1 MEHFSLIVLDLG
13 GTKLNIGRY
22 RGGKIEHSVI
32 YPFDNS
38 MTVSDSI
45 DFLSDCIRDLILEDT
60 KGIAI
65 GVPSIVNVD
74 QGVVFNAVNI
84 QSWQEVSLKKQ
95 LEQRFDLPVYVNNDV
110 NCFTKGEHLSGCGK
124 GYQDLVGLCLGT
136 GMGAGIIL
144 QKNLYVGANCCAGEV
159 GGVRYLDG
167 HLDDYCSG
175 SFFKKHYLQC
185 GSELAERARSG
196 DKQALT
202 AFEQFGEHLAIAIKH
217 LLLMIDPQL
226 IVIGGSVSESFDL
239 FIENVWKNLADFPY
253 PNVIGNLEIKKSQQQ
268 NSALLGAAQL
278 YLESKE
284 IANVL

>member
-22 RGGKIEHSVI
+22 RNGQIEGSVI
-32 YPFDNS
+32 YPFDNT
-38 MTVSDSI
+38 MTVFNSI
-45 DFLSDCIRDLILEDT
+45 DFLSECIKGLMVEDT

-74 QGVVFNAVNI
+74 QGIVFNAVNI
-84 QSWQEVSLKKQ
+84 QSWQEVALKKY

-110 NCFTKGEHLSGCGK
+110 NCFTKGEHLSGAGK

-136 GMGAGIIL
+136 GLGAGIIL
-144 QKNLYVGANCCAGEV
+144 QNKLYLGANCCAGEV
-159 GGVRYLDG
+159 GGVSYLDG

-175 SFFKKHYLQC
+175 SFFKKHYQQC
-185 GSELAERARSG
+185 GSELAERARSD
-196 DKQALT
+196 DKQALM
-202 AFEQFGEHLAIAIKH
+202 AFEQFAEHLAFAIKH

-239 FIENVWKNLADFPY
+239 FIENVWKNLADFPF
-253 PNVIGNLEIKKSQQQ
+253 PNVIANLEIQKSNQQ
-268 NSALLGAAQL
+268 NSALLGAAHL

-284 IANVL
+284 TA